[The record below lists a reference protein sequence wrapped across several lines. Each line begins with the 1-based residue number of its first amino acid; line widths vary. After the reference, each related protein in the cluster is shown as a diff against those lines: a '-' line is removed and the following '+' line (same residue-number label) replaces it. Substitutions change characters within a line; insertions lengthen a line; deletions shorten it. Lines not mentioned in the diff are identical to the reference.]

1 MANMLDYLDW
11 YGDLG
16 FDVIPFNE
24 VDNLILAQL
33 AYLDLT
39 GVVPAPP
46 AADAAGT
53 TPEGLPRRVSLA
65 EAARLFAKAHDAR
78 NPVDLGALIS
88 PQTAELFYRAARA
101 GKRFSTVQLS
111 CASRIYDA
119 ERHEQ
124 FGAFVAELP
133 DGTAYVSFEGTDG
146 TLVGWLEDCEISYR
160 VVPAQE
166 DALLF
171 LERAAAHISGPLRV
185 GGHSKGG
192 NLAAFAAATCEDAVR
207 DRIIEVWCND
217 SPGFEGRVV
226 PLELLETIAD
236 RLRLFTPEYSVV
248 GALFSHVVPAVVI
261 KSSDTGVM
269 QHSAMGWQVMRGR
282 FVRGAQLP
290 MGSQPVN
297 EAFDRL
303 ILTHDLAGR
312 KKLLDNLYRELSA
325 AGIDKVDDM
334 FANGAQGIV
343 KMLGSVNSLDDE
355 DRKSMTDFLTG
366 ILAGTVQGAMVDAVA
381 PVAKQAAA
389 AMGEAAHSA
398 RANAAK
404 AIEEFRAQQHERAAR
419 RRDERDQ

>member
-24 VDNLILAQL
+24 VDNLVLAQL

-46 AADAAGT
+46 AWDAAAGGPEHAPERIALADAAH
-53 TPEGLPRRVSLA
+53 
-65 EAARLFAKAHDAR
+65 LFSKAHDAT

-88 PQTAELFYRAARA
+88 PQTAELLYRAARS
-101 GKRFSTVQLS
+101 GKRFSTVKLS
-111 CASRIYDA
+111 CCSRIYDA

-124 FGAFVAELP
+124 FGAFLAELP
-133 DGTAYVSFEGTDG
+133 DGTSYVSYEGTDG

-166 DALLF
+166 DALAF
-171 LERAAAHISGPLRV
+171 LELAAASTKGPLRV

-192 NLAAFAAATCEDAVR
+192 NLAAFAAATCDDAVR
-207 DRIIEVWCND
+207 DRIVEVWCND
-217 SPGFEGRVV
+217 SPGFEERVV
-226 PLELLETIAD
+226 PLELLHTIAD
-236 RLRLFTPEYSVV
+236 RVRLFTPEYSVV
-248 GALFSHVVPAVVI
+248 GALFGHVVPPTVI
-261 KSSDTGVM
+261 TSSDTGVM
-269 QHSAMGWQVMRGR
+269 QHSAMGWQVMRGS
-282 FVRGAQLP
+282 FVRGTQLP
-290 MGSQPVN
+290 MGSQQVN
-297 EAFDRL
+297 EAFNRL

-312 KKLLDNLYRELSA
+312 KKLLDNLYRELTA

-334 FANGAQGIV
+334 FANGAQGIA

-366 ILAGTVQGAMVDAVA
+366 ILAGTVQGAMIDAVA
-381 PVAKQAAA
+381 PVAKQAAV
-389 AMGEAAHSA
+389 AMGEAAQSA

-404 AIEEFRAQQHERAAR
+404 AIEEFRTQQHERAAR
-419 RRDERDQ
+419 RRAERNQ